1 MFPELVE
8 MVQGFISTLSSGLAT
23 RAGEGAAAAAA
34 GAWMA
39 LVKAARRRLGADPGA
54 SAALAAVEQAPQ
66 DQDAQAALREA
77 MLRVLTQDAEFADQ
91 FRKLWPQAQVEIR
104 AGSGGTASQ
113 FTGSGPGLMQ
123 AGRDMTINYKPLPD
137 ESAQVP
143 WQLRAFLG
151 PFRDRTTELARFQ
164 RCLMGDGSAGVT
176 MVMLVGLPGA
186 GKRAL
191 TSVGAAPLR
200 DRFPG
205 GHVHINFGAL
215 SGRSGGA
222 AVSEGAVKVLRA
234 IGVDEH
240 FVPSKL
246 ADQIELL
253 HSRTASRRPMLM
265 VLDGVT
271 DPAQV
276 LPLVPSAPGSAVVV
290 TTEYR
295 IDGLVKEGALVIE
308 VKALP
313 IGDAVALLAD
323 MCADDRVAAEPEA
336 AEAVVRL
343 CGGLAAALRVAG
355 ARLALNTSMT
365 VAELADE
372 LADEAGRL
380 EVLSLPGWAATG
392 VTGTVAAAFASS
404 YGRLSPD
411 AQRLYRGLGAVD
423 LVECTADL
431 AAAVTG
437 TAGPAA
443 RAALATLANASLLE
457 RTAPGRYQM
466 HPLVRLHA
474 ARQAAV
480 EDPDA
485 RTAVLRRVVASC
497 LSFTAWADRAVMGD
511 DRLRVGQFD
520 PLAAGQL
527 DPFPDVKRRQ
537 VALAAMEA
545 ERANL
550 LSVVRTAADA
560 RMDEPVWQL
569 ALALTALYLN
579 HRHHADWIETTRL
592 AVQAARRQ
600 GRYDVVARLCSV
612 LSRAYQDLG
621 DPSAARAEI
630 EVALEALAHVDGPEL
645 VASVWEMYGRYLEH
659 VDFAK
664 AEAAYRKALALNIE
678 AGQQRGAALVRYFL
692 GGCLYAAERR
702 DEAMTLLTEAYDWLR
717 DRDERMAARCRYS
730 LGLVRLHEGNLAQA
744 GGDLYAAA
752 DFFAVQGLW
761 HYEVPVREALA
772 DLAGQLG
779 DLDSERR
786 HLRRAL
792 DIERAVG
799 GPRFDRLRRR
809 LEGLG

>member
-8 MVQGFISTLSSGLAT
+8 MVQGFVSTLSSGLAT

-34 GAWMA
+34 GAWMS
-39 LVKAARRRLGADPGA
+39 LMKAVRRRLGADPGA
-54 SAALAAVEQAPQ
+54 SDALAAVEQAPQ
-66 DQDAQAALREA
+66 DQDAQVALRKA
-77 MLRVLTQDAEFADQ
+77 MLRVLTEDSEFADQ
-91 FRKLWPQAQVEIR
+91 FRTLWPQAQVEIR
-104 AGSGGTASQ
+104 AESGGTASQ
-113 FTGSGPGLMQ
+113 FTGSGPGSMQ

-137 ESAQVP
+137 ESPPWQVP
-143 WQLRAFLG
+143 AFLG
-151 PFRDRTTELARFQ
+151 PFRNRTTELATFQ

-191 TSVGAAPLR
+191 TSRGAAPLR

-205 GHVHINFGAL
+205 GHVHIDFATL

-222 AVSEGAVKVLRA
+222 AVSEATVTTLRA

-240 FVPSKL
+240 FVPTTL
-246 ADQIELL
+246 AEQTELL
-253 HSRTASRRPMLM
+253 RSRTASRPAMLM

-271 DPAQV
+271 DLAQV
-276 LPLVPSAPGSAVVV
+276 LPLVPNAPGSAVVV

-295 IDGLVKEGALVIE
+295 LDGLVKEGARVIE
-308 VKALP
+308 VKTLP
-313 IGDAVALLAD
+313 TADAVALLAD
-323 MCADDRVAAEPEA
+323 MCGDDRVAAEPAA

-343 CGGLAAALRVAG
+343 CGALAAALRVAG
-355 ARLALNTSMT
+355 SRLALNTSMT

-372 LADEAGRL
+372 LADEAAR
-380 EVLSLPGWAATG
+380 VKTLSLPGWPATG
-392 VTGTVAAAFASS
+392 VASTVAAAFASS

-411 AQRLYRGLGAVD
+411 AQQLYRGLGAVD

-443 RAALATLANASLLE
+443 RAALETLANASLLE

-485 RTAVLRRVVASC
+485 RTAMLGRVVASC
-497 LSFTAWADRAVMGD
+497 LSFTAWANRAVMGD
-511 DRLRVGQFD
+511 DRLPVGQFD
-520 PLAAGQL
+520 PLAAGQP
-527 DPFPDVKRRQ
+527 DPFPAVKRRH
-537 VALAAMEA
+537 VALAALEA
-545 ERANL
+545 DRANL
-550 LSVVRTAADA
+550 LAVVRTAADA

-621 DPSAARAEI
+621 DLPAARAEI
-630 EVALEALAHVDGPEL
+630 EAALEALTHVDHPQL

-659 VDFAK
+659 VDRAK

-678 AGQQRGAALVRYFL
+678 AGQLRGAALVRYFL
-692 GGCLYAAERR
+692 GGCLYAAGRR
-702 DEAMTLLTEAYDWLR
+702 DEAMSLLTEAYDWLR
-717 DRDERMAARCRYS
+717 DRDERMATRCRYS
-730 LGLVRLHEGNLAQA
+730 LGLVRLHD
-744 GGDLYAAA
+744 GDLPRAGRDLHSAAE
-752 DFFAVQGLW
+752 FFAVEGLW
-761 HYEVPVREALA
+761 HYEIPVREDLA
-772 DLAGQLG
+772 DLAKQLG
-779 DLDSERR
+779 DRDSERR
-786 HLRRAL
+786 HLQRAL

-799 GPRFDRLRRR
+799 GPRVDRLRRR